1 MINHPNNSIE
11 VTIWGAAAVL
21 SAFLKC
27 KTEEVVTGC
36 PFCLKIKIKEMQDAL
51 KYYKREIELIV
62 EEMQDERK

>member
-1 MINHPNNSIE
+1 MYCSE
-11 VTIWGAAAVL
+11 
-21 SAFLKC
+21 C

-36 PFCLKIKIKEMQDAL
+36 PFCLKIKIKDMQDAL